1 MVNIPKERGLSFRLD
16 PYNLFFTHILKFS
29 NMLAAFDK
37 FYMHQ
42 NENFGFFLDLF
53 KSFVIFIFL
62 KWHMN
67 CVVEHNSHK

>member
-1 MVNIPKERGLSFRLD
+1 MLCFTLD

-42 NENFGFFLDLF
+42 IEIFFFSLDLF
-53 KSFVIFIFL
+53 KSFVIFIPL
-62 KWHMN
+62 KWRIN
-67 CVVEHNSHK
+67 CVVEHTSHKSSESKQ

>member
-16 PYNLFFTHILKFS
+16 PYNLFFTHILKFF

-42 NENFGFFLDLF
+42 NENFGFFSRSL
-53 KSFVIFIFL
+53 
-62 KWHMN
+62 
-67 CVVEHNSHK
+67 